1 MQNMNENEML
11 KCDFCIESFFDEET
25 LATHVLSFHK
35 SIIVGK
41 RKCDLVIKKEVQIVN
56 HVEKHFVQK
65 VPLDFISKQLISI
78 KNSNVTNARKHFHTK
93 VI

>member
-1 MQNMNENEML
+1 MPNMNENEML

-41 RKCDLVIKKEVQIVN
+41 RKCDLVIKKEVNISPN
-56 HVEKHFVQK
+56 CESCGKTFCSKSALGLHFKAAHLHQK
-65 VPLDFISKQLISI
+65 IPM
-78 KNSNVTNARKHFHTK
+78 
-93 VI
+93 